1 MEKRRSV
8 SRGTHK
14 PVSQCQDTS
23 AVLDRKKHLKRRKNE
38 TGKNHSRAAEQQL
51 ALWKS
56 LYVHVRA
63 RRMNSHNNTPTK
75 PAVDLAF

>member
-8 SRGTHK
+8 SRETHK

-23 AVLDRKKHLKRRKNE
+23 VCIGQGKKHLKRRKNE

-51 ALWKS
+51 A
-56 LYVHVRA
+56 
-63 RRMNSHNNTPTK
+63 
-75 PAVDLAF
+75 